1 LFLPGIYAINNG
13 WNEREVLL
21 IGKGNVEKMRQGVIE
36 EQLQGIVERVTY
48 HNADTGWSV
57 LRVKCFQEHE
67 PVTVTVHQT
76 RVFAGATMKFFGSWG
91 VHPAYGRQFKAVRA
105 EERKPA
111 TAAGLEKYLGSGLIK
126 GVGPKTARRIVGHFG
141 KRTLD
146 VFEDQIDDLLLVPGI
161 AHKKLAGIKAAW
173 EEHRAVR
180 EVMLFLQGH
189 GISTLFAVRIFKKYG
204 DQAIALVREN
214 PYRLADDFYGIGF
227 FSADKVALSL
237 GIPLNSELRIIAAIR
252 HILAASRDQGHCF
265 LTGVQIQAQVKE
277 LLEMDLGAGLTDYLQ
292 VMERDHLL
300 KTRLLP
306 VDDKEA
312 VPCYY
317 SKSLYYDE
325 LHCAEWF
332 KKRSAPLAVDAQR
345 VERWL
350 TTYSATQ
357 KIQLSPEQHAAVA
370 GIAGCRCAILT
381 GGPGCGKTTTTKT
394 LVRLLQAMNLRVVL
408 AAPTGRAAQ
417 RMGEVI
423 GLEALTIHRLLEY
436 QGGGF
441 KRNQEQPLEL
451 DCLIVDECSM
461 LDISLTAALLAAI
474 PEGARLVLIGD
485 ADQLPSVG
493 AGNVLADLIASRVI
507 PLFTLNK
514 VFRQAGESSIIRF
527 AHAINSGEIP
537 RIPSP
542 FNEPE
547 LWTKKTDCLFLDSNE
562 ATQEQLRIIARVKEH
577 CRLSGRDLEAGFDE
591 EQLYAGVEEE
601 PSSAKRDGFHLPDS
615 YAHVNF
621 GLLQTAENSADELRA
636 VLKKVHPW
644 SSLYY
649 GLTAQQVIVRLY
661 TEWIPKYFGRNCE
674 IQVLSPM
681 TRASL
686 GTATLNRTLQQAVN
700 PAAEGKGQLVLGER
714 VFRVGDRVIHR
725 RNNYELGVFNGD
737 IGMIAG
743 VNALD
748 LTCVVRFFAGG
759 REVEYQRDAISELEL
774 AYAVTIHKSQ
784 GSEFDCV
791 IIPIVS
797 QHFKMLFRNLIYTG
811 LTRAKKLAIFV
822 GTRQAF
828 SLAVRNVD
836 TARRQTALAD
846 LLRT

>member
-1 LFLPGIYAINNG
+1 MATGLN
-13 WNEREVLL
+13 R
-21 IGKGNVEKMRQGVIE
+21 KMIRQGVIE
-36 EQLQGIVERVTY
+36 EQIQGIVERVTY
-48 HNADTGWSV
+48 HNLETGWSV

-76 RVFAGATMKFFGSWG
+76 RVFAGATMKFFGSWAN
-91 VHPAYGRQFKAVRA
+91 HSTYGRQFKAVRA

-126 GVGPKTARRIVGHFG
+126 GVGPKTARKIVGHFG
-141 KRTLD
+141 QRTLD
-146 VFEDQIDDLLLVPGI
+146 VFEEHIEELLLVPGI

-189 GISTLFAVRIFKKYG
+189 GISTLFAVRIYKKYG

-237 GIPLNSELRIIAAIR
+237 GIALDSELRIVAAIR
-252 HILAASRDQGHCF
+252 HILAASREQGHCF
-265 LTGVQIQAQVKE
+265 LTGVQVQAQVKE
-277 LLEMDLGAGLTDYLQ
+277 LLEMDLGDRLAVYLQ
-292 VMERDHLL
+292 TMERDNLL
-300 KTRLLP
+300 KTRFLAMDGGDAAAP
-306 VDDKEA
+306 VC
-312 VPCYY
+312 CYY
-317 SKSLYYDE
+317 SKTLYYDE
-325 LHCAEWF
+325 LNCAQWFTKHCG
-332 KKRSAPLAVDAQR
+332 PLLVDARR
-345 VERWL
+345 VEQWL
-350 TTYSATQ
+350 ASYSATQ
-357 KIQLSPEQHAAVA
+357 KLQLSPEQHAAVA
-370 GIAGCRCAILT
+370 GIASCRCAILT

-394 LVRLLQAMNLRVVL
+394 LVKLLQAMRLRVVL

-423 GLEALTIHRLLEY
+423 GAEALTIHRLLEY

-441 KRNQEQPLEL
+441 KRNQELPLEL

-461 LDISLTAALLAAI
+461 LDISLTASLVAAI
-474 PEGARLVLIGD
+474 PDDARLILIGD

-493 AGNVLADLIASRVI
+493 AGNVLADLIASRLV

-514 VFRQAGESSIIRF
+514 VFRQAGESSIIRY
-527 AHAINSGEIP
+527 AHAINHGEIP
-537 RIPSP
+537 PIASP
-542 FNEPE
+542 FKEPG
-547 LWTKKTDCLFLDSNE
+547 LWKEKVDCLFIDSNE
-562 ATQEQLRIIARVKEH
+562 ATREQLRVIARVRDHFK
-577 CRLSGRDLEAGFDE
+577 LSGPEIEARFGAEHLYTGTPE
-591 EQLYAGVEEE
+591 EAA
-601 PSSAKRDGFHLPDS
+601 PSGKRARPDLPDHYS
-615 YAHVNF
+615 HVNF

-649 GLTAQQVIVRLY
+649 GLTAGEVIVRLY
-661 TEWIPKYFGRNCE
+661 TEWVPKYFGRECE

-686 GTATLNRTLQQAVN
+686 GTAALNRTIQQAVN
-700 PAAEGKGQLVLGER
+700 PGAEGKGQLVLGER

-737 IGMIAG
+737 IGVIER

-774 AYAVTIHKSQ
+774 AYAITIHKSQ

-811 LTRAKKLAIFV
+811 LTRAKKLAVFV

-828 SLAVRNVD
+828 SVAVRNVD
-836 TARRQTALAD
+836 TAKRQTALAQ
-846 LLRT
+846 LLRD